1 MVLLL
6 VLSTTMHGQ
15 FYNYGKFILTENDKQ
30 KHFGAGVVISTIG
43 YEWGLKKFEDRK
55 KAALF
60 AIGLG
65 LTAGIAKESFDNW
78 RGVPHYFD
86 DRDVLATTMGSI
98 SVTIPLFVLHKP
110 KKRYKH

>member
-15 FYNYGKFILTENDKQ
+15 FYNYGKFILTEKDKQ
-30 KHFGAGVVISTIG
+30 KHFGAGVVISAIG

-60 AIGLG
+60 GIGLG
-65 LTAGIAKESFDNW
+65 MLSEFKKNHMIIGEDSLLTLMIEI
-78 RGVPHYFD
+78 Y
-86 DRDVLATTMGSI
+86 
-98 SVTIPLFVLHKP
+98 
-110 KKRYKH
+110 

>member
-1 MVLLL
+1 MQ
-6 VLSTTMHGQ
+6 GQ
-15 FYNYGKFILTENDKQ
+15 FYEYGKFILTESDKQ
-30 KHFGAGVVISTIG
+30 KHFVAGVVISG
-43 YEWGLKKFEDRK
+43 VSYELGLKKFEDRK

>member
-15 FYNYGKFILTENDKQ
+15 FYQYDKFILTEKDKQ
-30 KHFGAGVVISTIG
+30 KHFGAGVVISAIG

-60 AIGLG
+60 GIGLG
-65 LTAGIAKESFDNW
+65 IAAGIAKESYDNW
-78 RGVPHYFD
+78 RGFPSYFD
-86 DRDVLATTMGSI
+86 DRDILATTMGSI